1 MRSNFSEIC
10 NFLNNNDLIVGP
22 MLIQGYPRWMLAH
35 HAREQSHGG
44 RRPQGGPKYIYC
56 DRCEMWLNGPEALK
70 KHQRRKKHSKNI
82 AKKVLPTFVLT
93 LTEEKEGLYG
103 WSAGGCDIL
112 LRPADSLQDVLTA
125 VAAQW
130 ELKGHHR
137 VELIFG
143 GVILRGKGNDAISK
157 LLTKHNVPFCSTG
170 RRSVT
175 RTN

>member
-1 MRSNFSEIC
+1 MPGSSRTVEDCPKVDANAT
-10 NFLNNNDLIVGP
+10 
-22 MLIQGYPRWMLAH
+22 Y
-35 HAREQSHGG
+35 ARGATHQNTTTYAT
-44 RRPQGGPKYIYC
+44 QAIYC

-70 KHQRRKKHSKNI
+70 KHQRQKKHSKNI

>member
-1 MRSNFSEIC
+1 MPTMPGS
-10 NFLNNNDLIVGP
+10 
-22 MLIQGYPRWMLAH
+22 
-35 HAREQSHGG
+35 SHTVED
-44 RRPQGGPKYIYC
+44 GPKVDANATYARGATHPNTTTYATQAIYC

-70 KHQRRKKHSKNI
+70 KHQRQKKHSKNI